1 MVYHHSM
8 SKFYTRLKELREEK
22 KLLQKQLATELGV
35 SQVTIARWETNSRE
49 PSIDMLMKIAKLFG
63 VSIDYLVGMED

>member
-1 MVYHHSM
+1 M